1 MIHVLLQICRGLF
14 KSIINQS
21 LSPRLPPKAGFVG
34 VKLEQMPK
42 PRAIFRRDQVAGGI
56 FNNQHSTYLISQ
68 LDIAGTSIM
77 VMVAF

>member
-34 VKLEQMPK
+34 VKLEQMP
-42 PRAIFRRDQVAGGI
+42 RAIFRRDQVAGGI
-56 FNNQHSTYLISQ
+56 FNNQHSTYLLSQ

>member
-1 MIHVLLQICRGLF
+1 M

-34 VKLEQMPK
+34 VKLEQMP
-42 PRAIFRRDQVAGGI
+42 RAIFRRDQVAGGI
-56 FNNQHSTYLISQ
+56 FNNQHSTYLLSQ

>member
-34 VKLEQMPK
+34 VKLEQMP
-42 PRAIFRRDQVAGGI
+42 RAIFRRDQVAGGI

>member
-21 LSPRLPPKAGFVG
+21 LSPRLPPKAGFMG
-34 VKLEQMPK
+34 VKLEQM

-56 FNNQHSTYLISQ
+56 FNNQHSTYLLSQ

>member
-21 LSPRLPPKAGFVG
+21 LSPRLPPKAGFMG
-34 VKLEQMPK
+34 VKLEQM